1 MIAYGKHMLY
11 NDKILDLDRRVKEI
25 DAMTMEDC
33 EKALSM
39 NFDMTKMAA
48 AAVGK
53 IQKPLQI
60 R

>member
-1 MIAYGKHMLY
+1 MLY